1 MFIQNTKPNEQGA
14 KTSRS
19 LAATLITA
27 FVVLT
32 LAALLV
38 AYLAQLVLVANLGR
52 QVLIS
57 EQQLVAQNA
66 ASTVSDFIQIRFDV
80 LETAA
85 RLSDFTVT
93 AQEQEKIL
101 GNLMGLQP
109 AFRQLAFMDKQGQ
122 EQTRVSRLSQS
133 MSENPLEQVES
144 DWLERVRQG
153 NRYVSPVYV
162 DLATSEPLVIMA
174 VPVQDLFGDFQG
186 VLLSE
191 VNLKFMWDL
200 VGGLKVGE
208 AGLAYVVDRHGNL
221 LALSDISRVLR
232 GENVGNL
239 ELVAEFMSGP
249 AVASETGTGTF
260 QGIKATNMVGAYVTL
275 GEPDWA
281 VFTEMPISEGMR
293 PLIQSTI
300 ISGVVVVL
308 VAAITILV
316 AIVLSRR
323 LAIPVLDLTATVSR
337 IAEGDL
343 DLQAALQG
351 PTEIVGLAAAFNSM
365 TVQLREILAGLE
377 RRVAERTRGLMTAA
391 EVSRTTTAVLDL
403 NELLPQVVE
412 LMSERFDLYYV
423 GLFLVDELGKHAVLR
438 AGSGPAGAQM
448 LAQGWRL
455 EVGSDS
461 MIGRCVATGRPDIQL
476 DVGEAAVHFSN
487 PYLPRTRSELALPL
501 RAGGQILGAMTVQS
515 EQEAFFAD
523 EDITVLQTVADQVAN
538 SVRNARLF
546 QQLED
551 SLLAQQHAYGELTR
565 EAWKNLL
572 LTQSDWGF
580 LSDRQTTKPAGD
592 MWRPEMHTALRT
604 GETATGE
611 TGNTLAIPL
620 HVRDQV
626 IGVVDGRKP
635 DGSAWTDDEID
646 LLSALTDQL
655 NVALESARLYL
666 DTQRHA
672 AQEQLIGEVTSRIRE
687 SLDIETVL
695 KTTASEIRQAL
706 DLDTLVIR
714 LVAPEVDDVS

>member
-52 QVLIS
+52 QVLTS
-57 EQQLVAQNA
+57 EQQFVAQNA

-208 AGLAYVVDRHGNL
+208 AGLAYVVDRQGNL

-281 VFTEMPISEGMR
+281 VFT
-293 PLIQSTI
+293 
-300 ISGVVVVL
+300 
-308 VAAITILV
+308 
-316 AIVLSRR
+316 
-323 LAIPVLDLTATVSR
+323 
-337 IAEGDL
+337 
-343 DLQAALQG
+343 
-351 PTEIVGLAAAFNSM
+351 
-365 TVQLREILAGLE
+365 
-377 RRVAERTRGLMTAA
+377 
-391 EVSRTTTAVLDL
+391 
-403 NELLPQVVE
+403 
-412 LMSERFDLYYV
+412 
-423 GLFLVDELGKHAVLR
+423 
-438 AGSGPAGAQM
+438 
-448 LAQGWRL
+448 
-455 EVGSDS
+455 
-461 MIGRCVATGRPDIQL
+461 
-476 DVGEAAVHFSN
+476 
-487 PYLPRTRSELALPL
+487 
-501 RAGGQILGAMTVQS
+501 
-515 EQEAFFAD
+515 
-523 EDITVLQTVADQVAN
+523 
-538 SVRNARLF
+538 
-546 QQLED
+546 
-551 SLLAQQHAYGELTR
+551 
-565 EAWKNLL
+565 
-572 LTQSDWGF
+572 
-580 LSDRQTTKPAGD
+580 
-592 MWRPEMHTALRT
+592 
-604 GETATGE
+604 
-611 TGNTLAIPL
+611 
-620 HVRDQV
+620 
-626 IGVVDGRKP
+626 
-635 DGSAWTDDEID
+635 
-646 LLSALTDQL
+646 
-655 NVALESARLYL
+655 
-666 DTQRHA
+666 
-672 AQEQLIGEVTSRIRE
+672 
-687 SLDIETVL
+687 
-695 KTTASEIRQAL
+695 
-706 DLDTLVIR
+706 
-714 LVAPEVDDVS
+714 